1 MFHVKH
7 FEKRFKFQKKDFFK
21 KKNVSR
27 ETFLVGHSKIQKI
40 FLLNFF
46 SLKK

>member
-1 MFHVKH
+1 LK
-7 FEKRFKFQKKDFFK
+7 KDLSFKKKDFFK